1 MFISLV
7 LIEPKY
13 SAIALQIIVG
23 VGFCSCYIRES
34 SNQDE
39 HRSRVQVS
47 YQKTTSLQ
55 ENEDDDAAATQEGD
69 ASGAQQSSE
78 KPSGEKSPESKV
90 EVHRGKSKTAPE
102 MQSEKT

>member
-39 HRSRVQVS
+39 QRSHVHVS
-47 YQKTTSLQ
+47 YRKSPSLQ
-55 ENEDDDAAATQEGD
+55 ENEGDDAAATQEGD
-69 ASGAQQSSE
+69 PSGAQSSE
-78 KPSGEKSPESKV
+78 KPTGEKSPESKV

>member
-1 MFISLV
+1 MFISLI
-7 LIEPKY
+7 LMEPKY
-13 SAIALQIIVG
+13 SAIALQIILG

-47 YQKTTSLQ
+47 YRKTTPLE
-55 ENEDDDAAATQEGD
+55 ENKDDDAEATHEGD
-69 ASGAQQSSE
+69 ASGAQSSE
-78 KPSGEKSPESKV
+78 KPTEEESPETKF
-90 EVHRGKSKTAPE
+90 EVHRGKSKTSPE

>member
-13 SAIALQIIVG
+13 SAFAFQIIVG

-47 YQKTTSLQ
+47 YRKTTSLQ
-55 ENEDDDAAATQEGD
+55 ENEDDHAAATHEGD
-69 ASGAQQSSE
+69 TSGAQSSE
-78 KPSGEKSPESKV
+78 KPTGEKSPESKV

-102 MQSEKT
+102 MESEKT

>member
-34 SNQDE
+34 NNQDE
-39 HRSRVQVS
+39 HSSHVQIS
-47 YQKTTSLQ
+47 YRKSTSLQ

-69 ASGAQQSSE
+69 ASGAQSSE
-78 KPSGEKSPESKV
+78 KPTREKSPESKV
-90 EVHRGKSKTAPE
+90 GVHRGKSKTAPE

>member
-47 YQKTTSLQ
+47 YKKTTSLQ